1 MKRILLVLVAAVFT
15 VFMGGCAHPINMKPD
30 IGTVTALGAAKID
43 KAVGFHISDANLAL
57 EVTTPGGGGDKV
69 RYFPYRDIEA
79 GFYKAL
85 TEVFTKVSKVANPKD
100 MDAIKRS
107 GITLLIT
114 PEITTTSSSSSAF
127 TWPPTQFSV
136 TLNCK
141 IVDAAGKDI
150 AQVSATGV
158 GKAEFADFKSN
169 FSLSAIRAS
178 EDALKQLMKKLAET
192 KALSQ

>member
-1 MKRILLVLVAAVFT
+1 MLT
-15 VFMGGCAHPINMKPD
+15 VGCAHPINMKPD
-30 IGTVTALGAAKID
+30 VGSISSLGAQKIN
-43 KAVGFHISDANLAL
+43 KTVGFYISDANLAL

-85 TEVFTKVSKVANPKD
+85 TEVFPKVSKVANPKD
-100 MDAIKRS
+100 MDAITKA

-114 PEITTTSSSSSAF
+114 PEITTTSSSPSPF
-127 TWPPTQFSV
+127 TWPPTEFSV
-136 TLNCK
+136 KLDCK
-141 IVDAAGKDI
+141 VVNAAGQPI
-150 AQVSATGV
+150 AQVSVTGV

-169 FSLSAIRAS
+169 FSLSAVRAS
-178 EDALKQLMKKLAET
+178 EDALKKLMKALAEN

>member
-1 MKRILLVLVAAVFT
+1 MKRILLLSVAAIFT
-15 VFMGGCAHPINMKPD
+15 VLMGGCAHPINMKPD
-30 IGTVTALGAAKID
+30 MGSITALGASKID
-43 KAVGFHISDANLAL
+43 KSVGFHISDANLAL

-100 MDAIKRS
+100 MEAVKKS

-114 PEITTTSSSSSAF
+114 PEITTTSSSPSPF
-127 TWPPTQFSV
+127 TWPPTEFTV

-141 IVDAAGKDI
+141 IVDAAGKDV

-158 GKAEFADFKSN
+158 GKAEFSDFKSN
-169 FSLSAIRAS
+169 FSLSAVRAS
-178 EDALKQLMKKLAET
+178 EDALKQLMKKLIDT
-192 KALSQ
+192 KVLSQ